1 MFTKKC
7 GSCWLSVNNYLCI
20 DCWVL
25 PAEQWQAEL
34 FNIPH
39 VIHAREYHRLAHP
52 SIFKLTKNMPWYIL
66 FSLPRE
72 QSINHNSGGKKAT
85 KVKKK
90 KGENVQ
96 SFTKGNLVDKSR
108 NYKSLALDQNITL
121 IIFML
126 SYIKMWPLKL
136 LTLKGSHLWKK

>member
-1 MFTKKC
+1 
-7 GSCWLSVNNYLCI
+7 
-20 DCWVL
+20 
-25 PAEQWQAEL
+25 
-34 FNIPH
+34 
-39 VIHAREYHRLAHP
+39 
-52 SIFKLTKNMPWYIL
+52 MPWYIL

-136 LTLKGSHLWKK
+136 LTLKGSHL